1 MTEPVLHHYP
11 VSPYAEKVRA
21 MLGFKGLAWKSVQ
34 IPLFL
39 PKPDVMALTGGYRK
53 TPILQLGADIYC
65 DTALIARV
73 LERLAPSPSLFP
85 KGETLA
91 VRAAAHF
98 ADNVMFGITIPI
110 AFQPGAGMMK
120 HFFADATPEY
130 LAAFGKDRAAMRQG
144 GTIRRGPLHEC
155 KANLEGMLGKIE
167 AQLTAQVPS
176 TYLFGDQACVA
187 DFSLYN
193 ALWPIWRPADMRAM
207 LNPFP
212 KTKGFVERMAA
223 IGHGKPSEITSG
235 DAIQIAKSAK
245 PEAVKGAVAF
255 ETGGI
260 ALGEQAQAMP
270 VDSGLDPVTGELLNA
285 SADEIVIRRTDPR
298 AGTVHVHFPRFG
310 YQLNKPALN

>member
-1 MTEPVLHHYP
+1 MTEPASHLILHHYP
-11 VSPYAEKVRA
+11 VSPFAEKARA

-34 IPLFL
+34 IPLFM
-39 PKPDVMALTGGYRK
+39 PKPDVIALTGGYRK

-73 LERLAPSPSLFP
+73 LERIAPAPSLFP
-85 KGETLA
+85 QGETLA

-98 ADNVMFGITIPI
+98 ADHVVFGITIPI
-110 AFQPGAGMMK
+110 GFQPGAGMMK
-120 HFFADATPEY
+120 QFFSGATPEF

-144 GTIRRGPLHEC
+144 GTVRRGPLHEC
-155 KANLEGMLGKIE
+155 KANLQGLLGKIE
-167 AQLTAQVPS
+167 AQLTGP
-176 TYLFGDQACVA
+176 YLFGGQACIA

-193 ALWPIWRPADMRAM
+193 ALWPLWKPADMRV
-207 LNPFP
+207 LLDPFP
-212 KTKGFVERMAA
+212 KTKAFVERMAA
-223 IGHGKPSEITSG
+223 IGHGKPGEISSG
-235 DAIQIAKSAK
+235 DAIQIAKSST
-245 PEAVKGAVAF
+245 PDAVKGAVAL

-260 ALGEQAQAMP
+260 ALGEQALAMP

-310 YQLNKPALN
+310 YQLNKPS

>member
-34 IPLFL
+34 IPLFM
-39 PKPDVMALTGGYRK
+39 PKPDVTALTGGYRK

-73 LERLAPSPSLFP
+73 LDRIAPAPSLFP
-85 KGETLA
+85 KGDTLA
-91 VRAAAHF
+91 VQAAAHF
-98 ADNVMFGITIPI
+98 ADSTLFGIAIPI
-110 AFQPGAGMMK
+110 GFQPGAGMMK
-120 HFFADATPEY
+120 LFFSDATPEF
-130 LAAFGKDRAAMRQG
+130 LTAFGKDRSAMRQG
-144 GTIRRGPLHEC
+144 GTVRRGPLHEC
-155 KANLEGMLGKIE
+155 KANLQAMLGKIE
-167 AQLTAQVPS
+167 AQLAGGGP
-176 TYLFGDQACVA
+176 YLFGDQACVA

-193 ALWPIWRPADMRAM
+193 ALWAIWKPADLRPM
-207 LNPFP
+207 LDPFP
-212 KTKGFVERMAA
+212 KTKSLIERIAA
-223 IGHGKPSEITSG
+223 LGHGKPSEISSG
-235 DAIQIAKSAK
+235 DAIQIAKSSQ

-310 YQLNKPALN
+310 YQLNKPA

>member
-21 MLGFKGLAWKSVQ
+21 MLGFKGLEWKSVQ
-34 IPLFL
+34 IPLIM
-39 PKPDVMALTGGYRK
+39 PKPDVVALTGGYRK

-73 LERLAPSPSLFP
+73 LERLQPSPSLFP
-85 KGETLA
+85 QGDTLA
-91 VRAAAHF
+91 VQAAAHF
-98 ADNVMFGITIPI
+98 ADNVLFGITVPI
-110 AFQPGAGMMK
+110 CFQPGAGMMK
-120 HFFADATPEY
+120 LFFAEMTPEQ
-130 LAAFGKDRAAMRQG
+130 LAQFGKDRAAMRQG
-144 GTIRRGPLHEC
+144 GTVRRGPVHEC
-155 KANLEGMLGKIE
+155 KANLRGMLAKIE
-167 AQLTAQVPS
+167 AQLKDH
-176 TYLFGDQACVA
+176 YLFGGKPCVA

-193 ALWPIWRPADMRAM
+193 ALWVLWKPEDTRA
-207 LNPFP
+207 LLAPYP
-212 KTKGFVERMAA
+212 KTLKLVERMAEM
-223 IGHGKPSEITSG
+223 GHGKSTEITSG
-235 DAIQIAKSAK
+235 DAVRLAKSSQ
-245 PEAVKGAVAF
+245 PEAIKDAVAF

-310 YQLNKPALN
+310 YQLAKSS